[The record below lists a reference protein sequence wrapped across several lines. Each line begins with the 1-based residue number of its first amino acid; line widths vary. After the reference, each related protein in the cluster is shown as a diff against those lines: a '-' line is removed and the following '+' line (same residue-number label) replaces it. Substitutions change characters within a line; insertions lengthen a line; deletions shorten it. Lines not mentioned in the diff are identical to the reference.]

1 MALGNFTVTDINF
14 EVPEFVDIS
23 TIQSGATITITPDK
37 GYVIDASDF
46 SLRTPIPSLIDA
58 NASVFNQAGQNIELV
73 LVFNSETMP
82 SNNLEVPICVAGF
95 DQLIAITVSG
105 TWSASVINATSAING
120 VVQVS
125 GSYSGNGELG
135 TTEEVIS
142 DLKLTADANYF
153 FNTIPVA
160 TVNTGVEASY
170 SIIRTDV
177 YTGLNITESSFDVSY
192 TFPSNNVTGDFITF
206 TGNAIAVP
214 STQVY
219 INAYSMNTSNVS
231 AGGENRSITI
241 TGNTGANYTLKIEN
255 TAGTGIVLDAAGVI
269 DSSGSVSFT
278 AVFPTVT
285 ADQTYEVTFGGD
297 LNPALIG
304 PTAPQDDQ
312 FLLTQE
318 LAMTLTV
325 SLTSADPNITIISAS
340 SNETT
345 LVPSQ
350 NYSPPNTQ
358 NIGLEVVA
366 APGYTITPTTP
377 APTVQDFLPQD
388 ELNGDLNGGTYWDI
402 QNLSA
407 QVVSTTIDTYKVTFV
422 QSLVSTGTNQDVAV
436 SLDVDNF
443 ITVQTAPAI
452 PSISTGPV
460 QLTSSTEVKTSGVNL
475 AENGSAISSKGIYL
489 KDAAGGMIQPYQ
501 ATPATGTAD
510 FLIDITGLTPSTGY
524 IAQAYAQNSSGVG
537 TGADVAFTTPSNS
550 PSPGVPTVTTTQ
562 ATNTTVSSF
571 DTGGNAVSY
580 NGGTPVANGIQFSLI
595 SGGPYQQTAGGVP
608 SNGAWAQSITG
619 LTAAT
624 TYYYRAYV
632 QNSFATG
639 FGQELSVTTSQLTPT
654 PGLTS
659 YLSST
664 NFQTSTLNICS
675 NLATNTSTFHHDGQD
690 ANPNGGDFCYEDAN
704 GTVPLADGIYVWGAE
719 NSRGGWYTI
728 DSSDGGNQAVGDE
741 PGFCTNGADLT
752 AQNCPLGIVN
762 VTANLSSVTDASP
775 PYGSPPIPVTV
786 TGTGQFS
793 GTPGTTGTT
802 NVTASVDIEQGD
814 WLAGP
819 TYSGASLLTGTVTWT
834 YGSATQNLV
843 VAVNGTIRQATG
855 RGYVDIRKSND
866 PCSETS
872 YNDRYWYPTTDVT
885 ICTNSERRANSPA
898 SSGTQVFTS
907 AQGYNSSWSV
917 GSYAVDDNG
926 TGCNAGNVSNQ
937 SISATGIVGNHS
949 VCSPTLYYVE
959 ISTTAFS
966 SASAACASTAPI
978 TLQAYWWPD
987 PNGSGSG
994 TLEASE
1000 PAPAGTTVYDS
1011 ATGLSEFYGQ
1021 GYYLGGENNTN
1032 PDVFQQQINNLGVVS
1047 DWLDC

>member
-23 TIQSGATITITPDK
+23 TVQSGATITITPNQ

-46 SLRTPIPSLIDA
+46 SLRSPIPSLIDA
-58 NASVFNQAGQNIELV
+58 NASVFNQVGANIELV

-95 DQLIAITVSG
+95 DQLIAITVDG
-105 TWSASVINATSAING
+105 LWVASLINATSSING
-120 VVQVS
+120 VVQTS

-142 DLKLTADANYF
+142 GLTLTADTDYF

-192 TFPSNNVTGDFITF
+192 TFPNNNVTGDFITF

-219 INAYSMNTSNVS
+219 INAYSMNTSNVN
-231 AGGENRSITI
+231 AGGESRAISI

-255 TAGTGIVLDAAGVI
+255 TAGTGTVIDVAGVI
-269 DSSGSVSFT
+269 DASGSVSFT

-304 PTAPQDDQ
+304 PTAPLDDQ
-312 FLLTQE
+312 FLLTQD

-325 SLTSADPNITIISAS
+325 SLTSSDPNITIISAS
-340 SNETT
+340 SNETI

-366 APGYTITPTTP
+366 APGYTITPILP

-422 QSLVSTGTNQDVAV
+422 QSLVSTGVQQDVAV

-443 ITVQTAPAI
+443 ITVATSPTV

-460 QLTSSTEVKTSGVNL
+460 QLISSTEVKTSGVQL
-475 AENGSAISSKGIYL
+475 AENGSAISSRGIYL
-489 KDAAGGMIQPYQ
+489 KDAVGGMIQPYQ
-501 ATPATGTAD
+501 ASPATGTAD
-510 FLIDITGLTPSTGY
+510 FLIDITGLTASTGY

-537 TGADVAFTTPSNS
+537 TGADVAFTTPSGGGG
-550 PSPGVPTVTTTQ
+550 PSIPTLTTTT
-562 ATNTTVSSF
+562 ATNISIGGF
-571 DTGGNAVSY
+571 QTGGNALSF
-580 NGGTPVANGIQFSLI
+580 NGGTPVANGIEYSLI
-595 SGGPYQQTAGGVP
+595 SGGPYQQSAGSVP
-608 SNGAWAQSITG
+608 NAGAWTQIFIG
-619 LTAAT
+619 LNSGT
-624 TYYYRAYV
+624 TYYYRAYAT
-632 QNSFATG
+632 NSVGTG
-639 FGQELSVTTSQLTPT
+639 YGQELSVTTASPPT
-654 PGLTS
+654 SLTS

-675 NLATNTSTFHHDGQD
+675 NLATGTSTFYHDGQD
-690 ANPNGGDFCYEDAN
+690 TNPNGGDFCYEDAN

-752 AQNCPLGIVN
+752 SQNCPLGIVN
-762 VTANLSSVTDASP
+762 VTANLSGVTDANP
-775 PYGSPPIPVTV
+775 PYGNPPIQVTV

-793 GTPGTTGTT
+793 GTPGTTGSTS
-802 NVTASVDIEQGD
+802 VTASVDIEQGD

-819 TYSGASLLTGTVTWT
+819 TYSGATLLTGTVTWT
-834 YGSATQNLV
+834 YGSATQNFV

-855 RGYVDIRKSND
+855 RGYVDIKKSNN

-872 YNDRYWYPTTDVT
+872 YDDRYWYTTTDVT
-885 ICTNSERRANSPA
+885 ICGVSQERRANSPA
-898 SSGTQVFTS
+898 TGGTQVFTS
-907 AQGYNSSWSV
+907 AQGYNSTWAV
-917 GSYAVDDNG
+917 GAYAVDDNG
-926 TGCNAGNVSNQ
+926 SGCAAGNVSNQ
-937 SISATGIVGNHS
+937 SISATGIVGNHT

-959 ISTTAFS
+959 ISDTAYS
-966 SASAACASTAPI
+966 SASAACASTI
-978 TLQAYWWPD
+978 TNTQAYWWPD
-987 PNGSGSG
+987 PNGSVTG

-1011 ATGLSEFYGQ
+1011 PLGGNANIFYGE
-1021 GYYLGGENNTN
+1021 GYYAGGETSEI
-1032 PDVFQQQINNLGVVS
+1032 PDQFEQQINNLGVVS
-1047 DWLDC
+1047 DWSDC

>member
-23 TIQSGATITITPDK
+23 TIQSGATITITPNQ
-37 GYVIDASDF
+37 GYIINASDF
-46 SLRTPIPSLIDA
+46 SLRSPIPSLIDA
-58 NASVFNQAGQNIELV
+58 NASVFNQAGANIELV

-95 DQLIAITVSG
+95 DQLIAITVDG
-105 TWSASVINATSAING
+105 QWTASLINANSSING
-120 VVQVS
+120 VVQTS
-125 GSYSGNGELG
+125 GSYSGNGDLG

-142 DLKLTADANYF
+142 GLTLTADANHF

-160 TVNTGVEASY
+160 TVNTGVEANY
-170 SIIRTDV
+170 SIVRTDV
-177 YTGLNITESSFDVSY
+177 YSGLNITESSFDVSY
-192 TFPSNNVTGDFITF
+192 TFPANNVSGDFITF
-206 TGNAIAVP
+206 TGNAIAIP
-214 STQVY
+214 ATQVY
-219 INAYSMNTSNVS
+219 INAYSMNTSNVN
-231 AGGENRSITI
+231 AGGESRAISI

-255 TAGTGIVLDAAGVI
+255 TAGTGTVLDEAGI
-269 DSSGSVSFT
+269 IPSSGTVNFT

-297 LNPALIG
+297 LNPALIC
-304 PTAPQDDQ
+304 PNCPLDDQ

-325 SLTSADPNITIISAS
+325 SLTSSDPNITIISAS

-366 APGYTITPTTP
+366 APGYTITPILP
-377 APTVQDFLPQD
+377 APTVQNFLPQD
-388 ELNGDLNGGTYWDI
+388 ELDGDLNGGTYWDI

-422 QSLVSTGTNQDVAV
+422 QSLVSTGVQQDVAV

-443 ITVQTAPAI
+443 ITVATSPTV

-460 QLTSSTEVKTSGVNL
+460 QLISSTEVKTSGVQL
-475 AENGSAISSKGIYL
+475 AENGSAISSRGIYL
-489 KDAAGGMIQPYQ
+489 KDAVGGMIQPYQ
-501 ATPATGTAD
+501 ANPATGTAD
-510 FLIDITGLTPSTGY
+510 FLIDITGLTASTGY

-537 TGADVAFTTPSNS
+537 TGADVAFTTPSS
-550 PSPGVPTVTTTQ
+550 GGGPSIPTLTTTT
-562 ATNTTVSSF
+562 ATNISVGGF
-571 DTGGNAVSY
+571 QTGGNALSY
-580 NGGTPVANGIQFSLI
+580 NGGTPVANGIEYSLI
-595 SGGPYQQTAGGVP
+595 SGGPYQQSAGSIP
-608 SNGAWAQSITG
+608 QAGAWTQIFIG
-619 LTAAT
+619 LNSGT
-624 TYYYRAYV
+624 TYYYRAYAT
-632 QNSFATG
+632 NSVGTG
-639 FGQELSVTTSQLTPT
+639 YGQELSVTTASPPT
-654 PGLTS
+654 SLTS

-675 NLATNTSTFHHDGQD
+675 NLATGTSTFYHDGQD
-690 ANPNGGDFCYEDAN
+690 PNPNGGDFCYEDAN

-719 NSRGGWYTI
+719 NARGGWYTI

-762 VTANLSSVTDASP
+762 VTANLSGVTDANP
-775 PYGSPPIPVTV
+775 PYGNPPIQVTV

-793 GTPGTTGTT
+793 GTPGTTGSTS
-802 NVTASVDIEQGD
+802 VTASVDIEQGD

-819 TYSGASLLTGTVTWT
+819 TYSGATLLTGTVTWT
-834 YGSATQNLV
+834 YGSATQNFV

-855 RGYVDIRKSND
+855 RGYVDIRQSND

-872 YNDRYWYPTTDVT
+872 YNDRYWYTTTDVT
-885 ICTNSERRANSPA
+885 ICGASQERRANSPA
-898 SSGTQVFTS
+898 TSGTQVFTS
-907 AQGYNSSWSV
+907 AQGYNSSWAV

-926 TGCNAGNVSNQ
+926 SGCAAGNVSNQ

-949 VCSPTLYYVE
+949 VCNPTLYYVE
-959 ISTTAFS
+959 ISDTAYS
-966 SASAACASTAPI
+966 SASAACASTI
-978 TLQAYWWPD
+978 TGTQEYWWPD
-987 PNGSGSG
+987 PNGSVTG
-994 TLEASE
+994 TMEASE
-1000 PAPAGTTVYDS
+1000 PAPAGTIVYDS
-1011 ATGLSEFYGQ
+1011 PLGGNANIFYGE
-1021 GYYLGGENNTN
+1021 GYYAGGETSEI
-1032 PDVFQQQINNLGVVS
+1032 PDQFEQQINNLGEVS
-1047 DWLDC
+1047 DWSDC